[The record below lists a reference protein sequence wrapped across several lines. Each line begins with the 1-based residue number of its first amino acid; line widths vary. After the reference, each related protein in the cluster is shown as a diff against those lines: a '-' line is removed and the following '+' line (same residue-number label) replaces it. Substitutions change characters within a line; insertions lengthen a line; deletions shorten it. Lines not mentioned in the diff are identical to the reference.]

1 MNSSELDGFG
11 GPEPKYFRGSNT
23 RKMSTDV
30 RSKPSTTSR
39 NSSVLSTNSGPES
52 KYYKM
57 KKLVIAIKEYLQNST
72 EEIGSLVNRYL
83 QALSVTIDL
92 SIFDPHTNIAS
103 EFFVSLY
110 ELMSKIEPRSQFTWH
125 CVDVLSN
132 ACRNSAARLALI
144 HTYQFLPSLSRI
156 LGDQITNEKKIRLLK
171 LMQDLTCGIKI
182 SWQIPH
188 LPHLIV
194 TLAKWV
200 ENQDEEIVALSLG
213 VLVNLCYKNLP
224 AIYTLT
230 SNVNIKK
237 LMRTCLTMKGAIV
250 EAHACKLLI
259 ICDLM
264 DEIGPAKNMLKLVN
278 ITFTSIKKAFESRD
292 HVLLRQLVEFYI
304 DVKKQNPD
312 EQNEEL
318 AEIYER
324 EVKDLLEVL
333 QRTVASASTEEGQGD
348 IYNLGECIAL
358 LFQFIHHLVEANMQ
372 CLKQFNPKFI
382 QLSLDWIQSD
392 VVSPQ
397 SIAILK
403 AIAIRTPPGDT
414 NILKPIGI
422 SLPVFLLALES
433 GSQEDV
439 PTHTEHNRKIGALLE
454 LLRVLMKV
462 DHLKAKILIEMKEET
477 ICKVFYPLIGDDS
490 PRLRANNLNT
500 CSEEAVNLYIH
511 AVALVDELAKNS
523 VNWVSIRE
531 NLLQQ
536 RQIHYVLSQALYS
549 GPKEIKALILEM
561 ASLESFPK
569 HNVAEAMSSMQ
580 SLVSLTSPPPSKSNH
595 IINEISTPVL
605 SVTQVEKLD
614 GFLTKLKDVIAN
626 RNFVDIST
634 SDVMELYEYKLAS
647 MGHAERAAMASVEA
661 ASERC
666 THLQHRTAQLTA
678 EMNRLHQLL
687 FHTQQRHE
695 EITKMKKQLEE
706 VVQLRTN
713 SFEAEK
719 GRCKAVQ
726 SRLAHEEK
734 KSAKLQEDLD
744 DATKKLGDVIAS
756 KDQLEEQQTK
766 LKHLVS
772 KLEENCSRLEKN
784 LLKKEEALKKST
796 SQIEDLKMQIRELE
810 QQLMH
815 KNELL
820 ESKND
825 ELHEA
830 LEDLKVRK
838 QIIDTITKVAQ
849 QRK

>member
-1 MNSSELDGFG
+1 MSSSNSDFDGFG
-11 GPEPKYFRGSNT
+11 GPEPKYFRGRNA
-23 RKMSTDV
+23 KMSTDI
-30 RSKPSTTSR
+30 RSKVSTTSR

-110 ELMSKIEPRSQFTWH
+110 ELMNKIEPRSPFTWH

-132 ACRNSAARLALI
+132 VCRNSAARSALI
-144 HTYQFLPSLSRI
+144 HTYQFLPSLSRV
-156 LGDQITNEKKIRLLK
+156 LGDQISTEKKIRLLK

-188 LPHLIV
+188 LPHLMI

-200 ENQDEEIVALSLG
+200 ENQDAEIVALSLG
-213 VLVNLCYKNLP
+213 VIVNLCYKNLP

-230 SNVNIKK
+230 SNVDMKK
-237 LMRTCLTMKGAIV
+237 LMKICLKMKGPIA

-259 ICDLM
+259 ICDHINEM
-264 DEIGPAKNMLKLVN
+264 GPTRVLLKLVG
-278 ITFTSIKKAFESRD
+278 ITFTSMKKAFECRD
-292 HVLLRQLVEFYI
+292 HIVLRQLVEFYI
-304 DVKKQNPD
+304 DVEKQNHDQQND
-312 EQNEEL
+312 ELN
-318 AEIYER
+318 EIYER
-324 EVKDLLEVL
+324 EFRDLLGVL
-333 QRTVASASTEEGQGD
+333 ERTIASTNTEEGQGD

-358 LFQFIHHLVEANMQ
+358 FFQFIHHLVETDMR
-372 CLKQFNPKFI
+372 CLKQFYPKFI
-382 QLSLDWIQSD
+382 QMSLNWVQSD

-403 AIAIRTPPGDT
+403 AIAIRTSLEDT
-414 NILKPIGI
+414 DILKPIGI
-422 SLPVFLLALES
+422 SLPVFLLCLES
-433 GSQEDV
+433 GSQDDE
-439 PTHTEHNRKIGALLE
+439 PSNTQHNKKIAALLE

-462 DHLKAKILIEMKEET
+462 DHLKSKILIEIKEET
-477 ICKVFYPLIGDDS
+477 ICKVFYPLLGDDS
-490 PRLRANNLNT
+490 PRVRAT
-500 CSEEAVNLYIH
+500 CSEEAVGLYTH
-511 AVALVDELAKNS
+511 AVALVNELAKNCA
-523 VNWVSIRE
+523 NWVSIRE

-536 RQIHYVLSQALYS
+536 RQIHYIISQALYCGS
-549 GPKEIKALILEM
+549 KEIKGLILEM
-561 ASLESFPK
+561 ASLPGFPN

-580 SLVSLTSPPPSKSNH
+580 NLVFLTSPPPAKNSL
-595 IINEISTPVL
+595 IMNEISTPVL

-614 GFLTKLKDVIAN
+614 SLMIKLKDMIAN

-666 THLQHRTAQLTA
+666 THLQHRMAQLTA
-678 EMNRLHQLL
+678 EMNSLHQLL
-687 FHTQQRHE
+687 FHTQQRRE
-695 EITKMKKQLEE
+695 ELVKTKKELEE
-706 VVQLRTN
+706 AVQMWTN

-726 SRLAHEEK
+726 SRLAQEEK
-734 KSAKLQEDLD
+734 KTAKLQEELD
-744 DATKKLGDVIAS
+744 DTCKKLTEVVAS

-796 SQIEDLKMQIRELE
+796 SQNEDLKMRLGDLE
-810 QQLMH
+810 QQLMQ
-815 KNELL
+815 KNEIL
-820 ESKND
+820 ENKNE

-830 LEDLKVRK
+830 LEDLKVTK